1 MFENIYTRAVAQA
14 KAKERVSPSVIAEY
28 ENLVEMFKNQGNP
41 QQSQDLEH
49 ILTELKA
56 INASRK
62 ENDVLKDR
70 KERFDKGELQ

>member
-1 MFENIYTRAVAQA
+1 
-14 KAKERVSPSVIAEY
+14 
-28 ENLVEMFKNQGNP
+28 MFKNQGNP